1 MLPCIVLCSY
11 NRKLP
16 ICVNSAS
23 EIVYITN
30 MFFFFNK
37 FWHGG
42 MKLQSFPLAIC
53 KSFQHLINVKCS
65 GKEIKINFK
74 DRSISSLNCQ
84 NVYGSN
90 LYMM

>member
-1 MLPCIVLCSY
+1 
-11 NRKLP
+11 
-16 ICVNSAS
+16 
-23 EIVYITN
+23 
-30 MFFFFNK
+30 
-37 FWHGG
+37 